1 MCERFFICR
10 VVFKSQVKP
19 LLRARAFI
27 QPREDM
33 KIKTDQTVRW
43 ISIFGYLMTS
53 LKMASRFH
61 REESIFNSC
70 LRPSRFSPLYLSH
83 ESKRDGKVSTEE
95 RIVVNNNGVV
105 RFRAAKYSQKV
116 LSTVVL
122 EIPLK
127 WNCL

>member
-1 MCERFFICR
+1 MTNPGRFSTGLVLPFTHKR
-10 VVFKSQVKP
+10 TNP
-19 LLRARAFI
+19 
-27 QPREDM
+27 
-33 KIKTDQTVRW
+33 TVRC

-53 LKMASRFH
+53 LKH
-61 REESIFNSC
+61 KEESIFTSSLQPC
-70 LRPSRFSPLYLSH
+70 RFSPLYLSH

-95 RIVVNNNGVV
+95 RMVRNNDGVV
-105 RFRAAKYSQKV
+105 RFRAAKYSLKV

>member
-1 MCERFFICR
+1 
-10 VVFKSQVKP
+10 
-19 LLRARAFI
+19 
-27 QPREDM
+27 
-33 KIKTDQTVRW
+33 
-43 ISIFGYLMTS
+43 MTS
-53 LKMASRFH
+53 LKMASGFH
-61 REESIFNSC
+61 KEESIFKSS

-83 ESKRDGKVSTEE
+83 ESKRDGKVSTEG
-95 RIVVNNNGVV
+95 RVVRNNNAVV